1 MLKIVLSLQIITTYM
16 WKATPRGSLSGALN
30 IRDIREGDL
39 WLRTKLLDH
48 AIPRIRCGTH
58 LILGINFQQAFKTLS
73 WHHLHLDSPPPLRN
87 RLLECQHFLYTTG
100 HDVHPSC
107 NSRSVNRTPHTT
119 SLIFKSFLLE
129 VADSLPPL
137 SKYVLRESSSGHAFI

>member
-1 MLKIVLSLQIITTYM
+1 MHMLKIVLSLQIITTYM

-58 LILGINFQQAFKTLS
+58 FILGINFQQAFKTLS
-73 WHHLHLDSPPPLRN
+73 WHHLTQIPPPPPLGTVYWN
-87 RLLECQHFLYTTG
+87 VNISYTQQDTMFIPR
-100 HDVHPSC
+100 V
-107 NSRSVNRTPHTT
+107 
-119 SLIFKSFLLE
+119 I
-129 VADSLPPL
+129 ADP
-137 SKYVLRESSSGHAFI
+137 